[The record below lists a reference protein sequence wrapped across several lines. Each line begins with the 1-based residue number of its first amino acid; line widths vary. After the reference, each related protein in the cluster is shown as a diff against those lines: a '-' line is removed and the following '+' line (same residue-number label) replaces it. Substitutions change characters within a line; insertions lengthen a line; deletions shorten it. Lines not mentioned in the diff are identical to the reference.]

1 MAGMRPYA
9 APSLPFNRAPSRAV
23 PAPPPSPPRARAPV
37 LVLPQRPFPK
47 GPLAQW
53 LLLSI
58 LLHVLGI
65 LLFGAPAGGSREG
78 RAMFGSLSVVIM
90 PAAPPAPELRLA
102 PELSLTPLK
111 PQARVERLPR
121 PVPVPPPQ
129 LGITKKMEAAP
140 VVVPKVID
148 RLVPAERKP
157 DVVPP
162 PQVPLPTPPQEAPPP
177 AIVQEASPPAVVQEA
192 PPPAVVQEA
201 PAPVAVEPAPAPM
214 PTPPPPAPAPVIEAK
229 PIEAPALP
237 VTPPAPPAPQVERAP
252 PVAVPAPTP
261 APPVEVQ
268 APKPVPA
275 EPIRSAPPLPEPVRE
290 PPKAEARE
298 PPPQPREAPR
308 EPPPVQPAPAPV
320 QRVAPKIEPPASAFR
335 PRVPGPDIAAPAP
348 GAPPDYDPT
357 AAPPSVD
364 LDGARRRAGQLA
376 REGTGNRALL
386 PFAMP
391 PVQKPKSKM
400 ESAIENARKPDCRTA
415 YKDLGLAAVVPLIAN
430 EFGEGN
436 CRW

>member
-1 MAGMRPYA
+1 MRPSA

-23 PAPPPSPPRARAPV
+23 AAPPPPRPRAAV
-37 LVLPQRPFPK
+37 VVLPQRPFPK

-78 RAMFGSLSVVIM
+78 RAMFGSLSVMIV
-90 PAAPPAPELRLA
+90 APPEPAPQLRLA
-102 PELSLTPLK
+102 PELTLAPLK
-111 PQARVERLPR
+111 QQARVERRPR
-121 PVPVPPPQ
+121 PAPLPPPP
-129 LGITKKMEAAP
+129 LGITRQLETPA
-140 VVVPKVID
+140 VVPKVIE

-162 PQVPLPTPPQEAPPP
+162 PQVPPPTVEQQVPPPTVEQEVPPPTVEQQAPPPVVKEAPPL
-177 AIVQEASPPAVVQEA
+177 PPAAPVTEVKPVEA
-192 PPPAVVQEA
+192 PP
-201 PAPVAVEPAPAPM
+201 
-214 PTPPPPAPAPVIEAK
+214 
-229 PIEAPALP
+229 L
-237 VTPPAPPAPQVERAP
+237 PAPPL
-252 PVAVPAPTP
+252 P

-268 APKPVPA
+268 APKPVPP
-275 EPIRSAPPLPEPVRE
+275 EPIRSAPPVPEPIRE
-290 PPKAEARE
+290 PPKAEAVRE
-298 PPPQPREAPR
+298 PPPRVPDAQP
-308 EPPPVQPAPAPV
+308 EPPPPKPAAPLV
-320 QRVAPKIEPPASAFR
+320 ERALPKLDAPASAFR
-335 PRVPGPDIAAPAP
+335 PRLPGSDAAAPAP
-348 GAPPDYDPT
+348 SAPADYDPT

-364 LDGARRRAGQLA
+364 LDAARRRAGQLA

-391 PVQKPKSKM
+391 PVQKPKSKL